1 MSQAEREWASSGSR
15 PLAGKRVM
23 VTRARHQVREL
34 AERIEE
40 LGGEAYAFPL
50 IKMVP
55 PRESGP
61 LDEALRRIE
70 SFDWVMF
77 TSPNG
82 VRFFLQRMDELG
94 IERSRL
100 TARLAAV
107 GPRTAAVLQESG
119 LHVSVLPAEFVAEG
133 LLDSLRGRLKT
144 GETVLLPR
152 ADIARKTLPDELRR
166 MGMVVTEVDAYDTV
180 MDGEQAEEAADLLRR
195 NGVYAILF
203 TSSSTVK
210 HFVQVMTPYDWPT
223 LIESVRIACIG
234 PVTAET
240 ARELGL
246 PVHAVAEQFTV
257 EGLLDAL
264 VSIKGGDSHGSN
276 V

>member
-1 MSQAEREWASSGSR
+1 MSQVERERSSTEKG
-15 PLAGKRVM
+15 PLTGKRIM
-23 VTRARHQVREL
+23 ITRARHQVREL
-34 AERIEE
+34 ADRIEQ

-50 IKMVP
+50 IKIIP
-55 PRESGP
+55 PRNSGP
-61 LDEALRRIE
+61 LDEALSTID

-82 VRFFLQRMDELG
+82 VRFFLERMEAVG
-94 IERSRL
+94 VQRSRWR
-100 TARLAAV
+100 AKVAAV

-119 LHVSVLPAEFVAEG
+119 FEVHLLPAEYVAEG
-133 LLDSLRGRLKT
+133 LLASLRGRLQA

-166 MGMVVTEVDAYDTV
+166 MGAIVTEVDAYDTV
-180 MDGEQAEEAADLLRR
+180 IDGEQAEEAAELLRS
-195 NGVYAILF
+195 GAIYAVLF

-210 HFVQVMTPYDWPT
+210 HFVQVMTPFNGLS
-223 LIESVRIACIG
+223 LIQNVRIVCIG

-240 ARELGL
+240 AKDRGL
-246 PVHAVAEQFTV
+246 PVHAVAETFTV

-264 VSIKGGDSHGSN
+264 LSIVGGDLHDRHI
-276 V
+276 

>member
-1 MSQAEREWASSGSR
+1 MILSGDK

-23 VTRARHQVREL
+23 VTRARSQVREL
-34 AERIEE
+34 AERIES

-50 IKMVP
+50 IKMIP

-61 LDEALRRIE
+61 LDDALMRVD

-94 IERSRL
+94 IERGRL
-100 TARLAAV
+100 TGQIAAV
-107 GPRTAAVLQESG
+107 GPRTAALLEENG
-119 LHVSVLPAEFVAEG
+119 LEVSVIPAEFVAEG
-133 LLDSLRGRLKT
+133 LLDSLRGRLKA

-152 ADIARKTLPDELRR
+152 ADIARKTLPEELRR
-166 MGMVVTEVDAYDTV
+166 MGLDVTEVDAYDTV
-180 MDGEQAEEAADLLRR
+180 IDGEQAEEAAEMLKR
-195 NGVYAILF
+195 GAIYAITF

-210 HFVQVMTPYDWPT
+210 HFMQVMEPYDVPA
-223 LIESVRIACIG
+223 LLNDVRIACIG
-234 PVTAET
+234 PITAET
-240 ARELGL
+240 AREQGM
-246 PVHAVAEQFTV
+246 PVHVVAEQFTV
-257 EGLLDAL
+257 EGLIDAL
-264 VSIKGGDSHGSN
+264 LRIQGG